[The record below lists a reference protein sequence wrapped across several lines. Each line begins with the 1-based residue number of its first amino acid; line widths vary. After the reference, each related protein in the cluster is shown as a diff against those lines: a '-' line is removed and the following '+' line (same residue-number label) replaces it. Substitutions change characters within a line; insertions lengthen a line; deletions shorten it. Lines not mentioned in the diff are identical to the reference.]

1 MNEDQLKKMRHSLAH
16 VMAQA
21 VLKFFPDAKLAIGP
35 DIDTGFYY
43 DFDLGGQ
50 SFSPEDLKKIEKQM
64 KKIIAGNQKFEAYS
78 LPLSEAKEKMQGNPY
93 KVELI
98 DELGGAGET
107 VINFYKNID
116 GNGQTMFNDM
126 CRGPHVESTKAVGAF
141 KIDKVAGAYWRGDE
155 KKPMLQRI
163 YALAFGTQ
171 AELEHF
177 LTMRAEAERRDHR
190 KLAKE
195 LGLIVH
201 SELVGPGLP
210 LYTGKGALL
219 RRLIG
224 DYSRELRDRMGYVEV
239 HTPQMNK
246 AELFKRSGH
255 YDKYKD
261 DMFRVVSNY
270 TDEEYYLKPMNCPQ
284 HTQIFAADIRSYKDL
299 PVRIA
304 DFANLYRD
312 EKPGE
317 LSGLTRLRCFAQDD
331 GHCFCREDQIE
342 QEFSQLLEAEKET
355 LATYGMDYHVRLS
368 FSDKNNMKAY
378 LGDEAVWSKAE
389 IMLEALV
396 KEKNV
401 PYVIAE
407 GEAAFYGPKMDI
419 IAKDSLG
426 REWQLSTIQIDFN
439 LPERFELE
447 YIGQDGKKHRPVM
460 IHSALVGSLERF
472 MAVVIEH
479 YAGDFPLWLSPV
491 QVKLISVGE
500 KHHDYVVNL
509 AAKLKQ
515 EKIRVEIDLSDE
527 TVGNKIR
534 KSEKEKNPYML
545 VIGDKEM
552 ESTKYT
558 IRQRNESDQRE
569 LSLDEL
575 VTEIVQ
581 KVAAKK

>member
-1 MNEDQLKKMRHSLAH
+1 MTILSALK
-16 VMAQA
+16 
-21 VLKFFPDAKLAIGP
+21 
-35 DIDTGFYY
+35 
-43 DFDLGGQ
+43 
-50 SFSPEDLKKIEKQM
+50 
-64 KKIIAGNQKFEAYS
+64 N
-78 LPLSEAKEKMQGNPY
+78 
-93 KVELI
+93 
-98 DELGGAGET
+98 
-107 VINFYKNID
+107 
-116 GNGQTMFNDM
+116 
-126 CRGPHVESTKAVGAF
+126 
-141 KIDKVAGAYWRGDE
+141 
-155 KKPMLQRI
+155 
-163 YALAFGTQ
+163 
-171 AELEHF
+171 
-177 LTMRAEAERRDHR
+177 
-190 KLAKE
+190 
-195 LGLIVH
+195 
-201 SELVGPGLP
+201 
-210 LYTGKGALL
+210 
-219 RRLIG
+219 
-224 DYSRELRDRMGYVEV
+224 YSRELRTKMGYQEV
-239 HTPQMNK
+239 QTPQINK
-246 AELFKRSGH
+246 AALFHTSGH
-255 YDKYKD
+255 YDKYKQ

-284 HTQIFAADIRSYKDL
+284 HTQLYASRMRSYKDL

-304 DFANLYRD
+304 DFSLLYRD

-317 LSGLTRLRCFAQDD
+317 LSGLTRLRSFSRDD
-331 GHCFCREDQIE
+331 SHCFCREDQIE
-342 QEFSQLLEAEKET
+342 HECSLLLNAIQEAMQ
-355 LATYGMDYHVRLS
+355 TYGMNYSIRLS
-368 FSDKNNMKAY
+368 LRDESQKEKY
-378 LGDEAVWSKAE
+378 LGDDKIWEKSQKA
-389 IMLEALV
+389 L
-396 KEKNV
+396 KNLLIHKKIKFIV
-401 PYVIAE
+401 AE